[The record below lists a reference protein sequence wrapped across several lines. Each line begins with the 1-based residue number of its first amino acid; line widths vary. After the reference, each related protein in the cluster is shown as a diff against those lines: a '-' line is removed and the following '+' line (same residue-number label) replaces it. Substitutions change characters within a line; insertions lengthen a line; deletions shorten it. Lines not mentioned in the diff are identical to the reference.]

1 MGYMLEIQDVHKTF
15 NAGTINEKVALNGVN
30 LNLNPG
36 DFVTIIG
43 GNGAGKS
50 TTLNAIAG
58 VWSIDAGKI
67 VIDGVD
73 ITKLSE
79 HKRAAFL
86 GRVFQ
91 DPMTGTAATM
101 SIEENMAIAARRG
114 QRRGLGWGITK
125 KERESFKESLK
136 TLDLG
141 LEDRLS
147 SKVGLLSGGQRQAIT
162 LLMAS
167 LKKPKLLLLDEHTAA
182 LDPKTAAKVQLLSD
196 KIISDH
202 NLTAMMVTH
211 NMKDAILHGNRLI
224 MMHEGRVIYDVSGE
238 EKKQL
243 QVADLLKKFEEV
255 SGGEFANDRMMLA

>member
-1 MGYMLEIQDVHKTF
+1 MLEIQNLHKTF
-15 NAGTINEKVALNGVN
+15 NPGTINEKVALNGVD

-36 DFVTIIG
+36 DFITIIG

-58 VWSIDAGKI
+58 LWPVDEGKI
-67 VIDGVD
+67 IVDGVD
-73 ITKLSE
+73 ITRLSE
-79 HKRAAFL
+79 HKRASYL

-114 QRRGLGWGITK
+114 EHRGLGWGITK
-125 KERESFKESLK
+125 KEREGFKEQLK
-136 TLDLG
+136 ELDLG
-141 LEDRLS
+141 LEDRLN

-167 LKKPKLLLLDEHTAA
+167 MKKPKLLLLDEHTAA
-182 LDPKTAAKVQLLSD
+182 LDPKTAAKVLAISD
-196 KIISDH
+196 KIIQEH
-202 NLTAMMVTH
+202 QLTAMMVTH
-211 NMKDAILHGNRLI
+211 NMKDAIAHGNRLI
-224 MMHEGRVIYDVSGE
+224 MMHEGKIIYDVSGA

-243 QVADLLKKFEEV
+243 KVSDLLKKFEEA
-255 SGGEFANDRMMLA
+255 SGGEFANDRMMLS